1 MVQLLAA
8 NCKISDHTY
17 RISGPTTTVHLSLGL
32 RVTRLLA
39 LAVVTVEHGSVSHS
53 TLRNSMLTLS
63 TQHCLFCH
71 LALYITINSMLTVEG
86 SVFSASSHIGPHYQG
101 TRVIFNR

>member
-1 MVQLLAA
+1 MQKEKVYNGRVQLLAG
-8 NCKISDHTY
+8 NCKIADHTY

-39 LAVVTVEHGSVSHS
+39 LAVVTVERDSVSHS

-63 TQHCLFCH
+63 TQHCFV
-71 LALYITINSMLTVEG
+71 T
-86 SVFSASSHIGPHYQG
+86 SHNISL
-101 TRVIFNR
+101 